1 MSDDKKAEP
10 ASSKEPVVT
19 DASLDSAAE
28 KATEKEVEKPTD
40 LGAETPSLE
49 KTEEKEKP
57 EDIYNGSPNRAKL
70 VDLPVLKTVI
80 PPETAGEKIIAKDN
94 AESTRLGRKFVVL
107 EEQNQAL
114 QQRLDAVEKRGQEPV
129 VEEEFIYP
137 TTKAEMKQHFQD
149 FQKEDNAV
157 RAEEQKTYE
166 SGYLQKLETMA
177 EGISAEDHKAV
188 LDKMG
193 EQNSPFNK
201 RYSNN
206 SGYDAEKNFLKAQNS
221 VLKGKLDA
229 ATTKEPTNPLKGE
242 TPTEA
247 LGVGGESKVVSRP
260 VKEIKLDKAAQEFK
274 DSMGWD
280 DKKVA
285 SAFEGEEMPSMQ
297 RGM

>member
-57 EDIYNGSPNRAKL
+57 DETP
-70 VDLPVLKTVI
+70 VI
-80 PPETAGEKIIAKDN
+80 PPETAGEKIVAKDN

-107 EEQNQAL
+107 EE
-114 QQRLDAVEKRGQEPV
+114 RLDAVEKRGQEPV
-129 VEEEFIYP
+129 VEEEFMYP
-137 TTKAEMKQHFQD
+137 TTRAEMKQHFQD